1 MLKTKKVRFERE
13 WNFFREN
20 GRARKIEY
28 TRSFSGKIAKK
39 VSMKMLIRGGQFI
52 F

>member
-1 MLKTKKVRFERE
+1 MLKTKKGPVERE

-20 GRARKIEY
+20 GRAKKIVY
-28 TRSFSGKIAKK
+28 RSFSRKIAKK